1 MRPDSSY
8 HLEEPIEN
16 VDRIY
21 EVPARSYEIQ
31 SQRPSPAP
39 EFFVERPS
47 PAPEFIMERPSPAP
61 EIIVERPELAHTP
74 SHTSEQASSKYRPT
88 AALQIAPEDL
98 QLDHA
103 ITSARRR
110 RRGLGSVFRALID
123 GLGLIF
129 NRLSLVCSR
138 YFIK

>member
-8 HLEEPIEN
+8 HLEEPIEI

-21 EVPARSYEIQ
+21 EVPARSHEIQ
-31 SQRPSPAP
+31 SQ
-39 EFFVERPS
+39 
-47 PAPEFIMERPSPAP
+47 RPSPAP

-74 SHTSEQASSKYRPT
+74 SHASEQASSKYRRT
-88 AALQIAPEDL
+88 AALQIALEDL

-103 ITSARRR
+103 IISARRR

-138 YFIK
+138 YLIK